1 VLRRAEQWFGSM
13 GATIEVL
20 DVWRRSDA
28 KAAEP
33 GARVAESS
41 FVYLAG
47 GSPMH
52 LRSVLAET
60 PLFDGLIAALDGG
73 AVVAAAGEA
82 ASVLCTWMADPR
94 GGAFTVGL
102 DLIETMTVLP
112 RHDHWTDDTL
122 TRTVRLAPARL
133 PVVGIDDA
141 TALIRTPDSWQTT
154 GAGGVTVY
162 VDGHRSELAALPGSI
177 TQSSITQS
185 SETQSSETQSSET

>member
-1 VLRRAEQWFGSM
+1 M
-13 GATIEVL
+13 GASIEVL

-28 KAAEP
+28 KGQLPASQ
-33 GARVAESS
+33 VAESR
-41 FVYLAG
+41 FIYLAG

-60 PLFDGLIAALDGG
+60 PLFEALVRALEDG

-102 DLIETMTVLP
+102 DLIESLTVLP

-122 TRTVRLAPARL
+122 TRTVRLAPTSL

-141 TALIRTPDSWQTT
+141 TALIRTTQHWATS

-162 VDGHRSELAALPGSI
+162 VDGHRTGLDALPTSI
-177 TQSSITQS
+177 AGPTEAS
-185 SETQSSETQSSET
+185 